1 VESHAEVLARAIV
14 RAFSSGR
21 SFQGNRFIYE
31 SDTVLREWLAADS
44 VDYDE
49 ATLAEALGLLETGT
63 LPGSTF
69 RLVRGY
75 ALHRSYPITSK
86 PLPDRAMQLVE
97 LHPFDPREFELADIE
112 PYLI

>member
-1 VESHAEVLARAIV
+1 
-14 RAFSSGR
+14 
-21 SFQGNRFIYE
+21 
-31 SDTVLREWLAADS
+31 
-44 VDYDE
+44 
-49 ATLAEALGLLETGT
+49 
-63 LPGSTF
+63 
-69 RLVRGY
+69 VRGY